1 MTKICNKFI
10 HIHSLTKLYLRTLI
24 TIFLL
29 FFSYFLNNN
38 LKEGFVYLKDID
50 NSIIV
55 DLNYY
60 SSKNFTG
67 QIVDGYHLNTA
78 ILTKESALAL
88 SNAQDDFNKLGYS
101 LILYDAYR
109 PQRAVDFFVQW
120 SKKINDT
127 INKRIY
133 YPNIKKSELFK
144 LGYIAYKS
152 GHSRGSTV
160 DVSLVE
166 ISTNNELDMGTIYD
180 YFGVKSHTFSDD
192 ITKKQKFNRLILYE
206 IMSNNGFKNYEKEW
220 WHYTLKNEPFQ
231 NYFNFPIK

>member
-1 MTKICNKFI
+1 M
-10 HIHSLTKLYLRTLI
+10 R
-24 TIFLL
+24 IFAILL
-29 FFSYFLNNN
+29 FTFNYILFNNN
-38 LKEGFVYLKDID
+38 LEDGSVYLKDID
-50 NSIIV
+50 DSVIV
-55 DLNYY
+55 DLKYY
-60 SSKNFTG
+60 STENFTG
-67 QIVDGYHLNTA
+67 QLVEGYHSNTA
-78 ILTKESALAL
+78 ILTNESASAL

-120 SKKINDT
+120 SKNLDDT

-166 ISTNNELDMGTIYD
+166 LSTNKELDMGTIFD
-180 YFGVKSHTFSDD
+180 YFGIESHTFSDD
-192 ITKKQKFNRLILYE
+192 ITEKQKSNRLILYE
-206 IMSNNGFKNYEKEW
+206 IMSQNGFKNYPKEW
-220 WHYTLKNEPFQ
+220 WHFTLEKEPFKK
-231 NYFNFPIK
+231 YFDFLVK

>member
-1 MTKICNKFI
+1 MRIFI
-10 HIHSLTKLYLRTLI
+10 IIILI
-24 TIFLL
+24 FYSTSF
-29 FFSYFLNNN
+29 NNN
-38 LKEGFVYLKDID
+38 LEAGFVYLNDID
-50 NSIIV
+50 DSIV
-55 DLNYY
+55 VNLKYY
-60 SSKNFTG
+60 SSENFTG
-67 QIVDGYHLNTA
+67 QFVEGYHSNNA

-120 SKKINDT
+120 SKNLNDT

-160 DVSLVE
+160 DVSLIE
-166 ISTNNELDMGTIYD
+166 ISTNKVLDMGTIFD
-180 YFGVKSHTFSDD
+180 YFGVESHTFFDD
-192 ITKKQKFNRLILYE
+192 ISEKQKSNRLILYE
-206 IMSNNGFKNYEKEW
+206 IMSNNGFKNYSKEW
-220 WHYTLKNEPFQ
+220 WHFTLINEPYQ
-231 NYFNFPIK
+231 KYFDFLVK

>member
-1 MTKICNKFI
+1 M
-10 HIHSLTKLYLRTLI
+10 R
-24 TIFLL
+24 IFAILL
-29 FFSYFLNNN
+29 FTFNSILFNNN
-38 LKEGFVYLKDID
+38 LEDGFVYLKDID
-50 NSIIV
+50 DSVII
-55 DLNYY
+55 DLKYY
-60 SSKNFTG
+60 STENFTG
-67 QIVDGYHLNTA
+67 QLVEGYHSNTA
-78 ILTKESALAL
+78 ILTNEAASAL

-120 SKKINDT
+120 SKNLNDT

-166 ISTNNELDMGTIYD
+166 ISTNNELDMGTIFD
-180 YFGVKSHTFSDD
+180 YFGVESHTFFDD
-192 ITKKQKFNRLILYE
+192 ISEKQKSNRLILYE
-206 IMSNNGFKNYEKEW
+206 VMSNNGFKNYSKEW
-220 WHYTLKNEPFQ
+220 WHFTLKNEPYQ
-231 NYFNFPIK
+231 KYFDFLVK